1 MKLALALCLA
11 LLFLSIGA
19 YSQDYSQTIRGT
31 VVDKQSQ
38 SPLPG
43 ASVVLLNSTSPIGV
57 QTDIDGN
64 FKLEKVPLGRQG
76 IQVTFLGYNP
86 ATLANLT
93 LTSGKEIVLTIEL
106 EEKVITTD
114 EVVISAEKNKAEA
127 LNEMTTVSARAFTV
141 EETSRYA
148 GSFNDPSRMAMNYAG
163 VANTNDSRNDIIIRG
178 NSPLGLLWRLEGI
191 NIPNPNHF
199 GALGTT
205 GGPVSILNNN
215 DLANSDFLTGAFP
228 SEYGNATSGVFDLN
242 MRSGNNEKREY
253 VCQFGFNGLE
263 LGAEGPFSKKSKAS
277 YLANY
282 RYSTLQILDAL
293 HINLGIGAIPQYQ
306 DFTFKLNFPGT
317 KFGKFSVFGIGGLSH
332 ITIIEN
338 QKDSSDMSF
347 PSAGYDAYYKSGMGV
362 VGITH
367 TYFINES
374 TYLKT
379 AIANSIIQSNVRLDT
394 TDLINNKSLTTYG
407 QLSWEQKYSFT
418 STLNKKFSARNSI
431 RIGITGDLY
440 NVHYADSFR
449 YSTSFFL
456 NLTDFNVTCLLF
468 QTYAQWQHKFTDLLV
483 LNTGLH
489 YQLFLLNNSQAIE
502 PRAGLKWNFKENQSL
517 SLGMGMHSQMQP
529 FNIYGYETYY
539 YNTKSY
545 VMTNKNLDFSKSN
558 QIILG
563 YDYLPFND
571 FRIKIESYY
580 QYLYEIP
587 IEPHPSYFSVLN
599 VGADYVLPYVD
610 SLVNKGT
617 GQNYGLELTV
627 EKFFSKHY
635 YFLLTNSFFQST
647 YQGSDGI
654 TRNTAFNGNYVA
666 NALSGMEFQI
676 GKNKRNVI
684 AIDLRITAAG
694 GKHYVPIN
702 IVASQAAHRPV
713 YYGDEAYIPQYQD
726 YFRTDIKLTYRLNG
740 KKISQEWVASIQNAS
755 NRKNIFQETY
765 DVTTGAIKT
774 EYQMG
779 IFPMIQYRI
788 LF

>member
-338 QKDSSDMSF
+338 QKDSSDM
-347 PSAGYDAYYKSGMGV
+347 
-362 VGITH
+362 
-367 TYFINES
+367 
-374 TYLKT
+374 
-379 AIANSIIQSNVRLDT
+379 
-394 TDLINNKSLTTYG
+394 
-407 QLSWEQKYSFT
+407 
-418 STLNKKFSARNSI
+418 
-431 RIGITGDLY
+431 
-440 NVHYADSFR
+440 
-449 YSTSFFL
+449 
-456 NLTDFNVTCLLF
+456 
-468 QTYAQWQHKFTDLLV
+468 
-483 LNTGLH
+483 
-489 YQLFLLNNSQAIE
+489 
-502 PRAGLKWNFKENQSL
+502 
-517 SLGMGMHSQMQP
+517 
-529 FNIYGYETYY
+529 
-539 YNTKSY
+539 
-545 VMTNKNLDFSKSN
+545 
-558 QIILG
+558 
-563 YDYLPFND
+563 
-571 FRIKIESYY
+571 
-580 QYLYEIP
+580 
-587 IEPHPSYFSVLN
+587 
-599 VGADYVLPYVD
+599 
-610 SLVNKGT
+610 
-617 GQNYGLELTV
+617 
-627 EKFFSKHY
+627 
-635 YFLLTNSFFQST
+635 
-647 YQGSDGI
+647 
-654 TRNTAFNGNYVA
+654 
-666 NALSGMEFQI
+666 
-676 GKNKRNVI
+676 
-684 AIDLRITAAG
+684 
-694 GKHYVPIN
+694 
-702 IVASQAAHRPV
+702 
-713 YYGDEAYIPQYQD
+713 
-726 YFRTDIKLTYRLNG
+726 
-740 KKISQEWVASIQNAS
+740 
-755 NRKNIFQETY
+755 
-765 DVTTGAIKT
+765 
-774 EYQMG
+774 
-779 IFPMIQYRI
+779 
-788 LF
+788 